1 MDCIDSLKRMAAG
14 GGAPRANVRIL
25 PRLVHDEQK
34 RGPRDARA
42 AGRIA
47 ATFCPGSVRGA
58 RFEKTIRIKLRYSRN
73 R

>member
-1 MDCIDSLKRMAAG
+1 M
-14 GGAPRANVRIL
+14 
-25 PRLVHDEQK
+25 HDEQK